1 MCLVLIGGCIT
12 QSTGENSAPFDA
24 VMPTADG
31 PTTTETVQTA
41 DMSVPFD
48 MGTGESDMAMAFD
61 AETLSPAQLSV
72 VIDGVPIESSHVH
85 DFGRL
90 EQHDVA
96 FQMITLTNIGQRILA
111 ITSIELSEGLS
122 VITDTIPAALMP
134 VKSSILTFPSIHRAR
149 MRLCLDIVDPPE
161 SLEYR
166 EFLIDFAGTIRAYIR
181 DVASS
186 NPGFRDALE
195 SIRTDAGLVGLV
207 ALVVRGRDIIALEG
221 VGFCRS

>member
-12 QSTGENSAPFDA
+12 QSTENSAPFDA

-134 VKSSILTFPSIHRAR
+134 GEVIDLNVSIDTSRANAAFASTLLIRLSPSNIESS
-149 MRLCLDIVDPPE
+149 
-161 SLEYR
+161 
-166 EFLIDFAGTIRAYIR
+166 
-181 DVASS
+181 
-186 NPGFRDALE
+186 
-195 SIRTDAGLVGLV
+195 
-207 ALVVRGRDIIALEG
+207 
-221 VGFCRS
+221 

>member
-1 MCLVLIGGCIT
+1 MCSCPSSIRDLILVMCLVLIGGCIT

-96 FQMITLTNIGQRILA
+96 FQMITLTNIGQRMLA

-122 VITDTIPAALMP
+122 VMTDTIPAALMP
-134 VKSSILTFPSIHRAR
+134 GEVIDLNVSIDTSRANASFASTLLIR
-149 MRLCLDIVDPPE
+149 SE

-186 NPGFRDALE
+186 NPGFTVLF
-195 SIRTDAGLVGLV
+195 V
-207 ALVVRGRDIIALEG
+207 A
-221 VGFCRS
+221 